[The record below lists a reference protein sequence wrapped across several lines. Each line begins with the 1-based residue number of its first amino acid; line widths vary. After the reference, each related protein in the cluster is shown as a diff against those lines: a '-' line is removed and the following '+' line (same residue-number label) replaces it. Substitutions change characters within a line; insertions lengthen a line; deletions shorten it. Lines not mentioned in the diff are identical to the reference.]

1 MISFASYRKLIFLKI
16 ITAIYILKDNEKSNN
31 NLLFCHNQNRIS
43 QPNSAVALKRK
54 ISIYTASAIVVAN
67 MIGTGVFTSVGF
79 QLSVV
84 QNTWSILLLWLVGG
98 LLALFGAFAYAE
110 LGTHFKESGGDYI
123 YLSRVFHPF
132 LGYLSAWAGLTVG
145 FSAPVAL
152 AAMAFT
158 KYLSPFG
165 LQNNVWLAIGV
176 IVLIGLM
183 HSFTIRHSSRF
194 QNIFTLVKVLFI
206 VSLVGLGF
214 FVAGD
219 GNNSLNFSNSW
230 HTEIVKPGFAV
241 SMVYVAFAYTGWNAA
256 AYVVD
261 EIKDPAINLPRALI
275 GSTLFVAI
283 VYILFQFVLLKNA
296 TVTQLTGNE
305 EVTFISFNNLLGN
318 TGGKWVSVFIAIQLV
333 ATVSSYLWV
342 GPRVTWAMAK
352 ENMLWQPLAKKN
364 KHGIPV
370 CAVWLHVFISIL
382 LALAGSFE
390 KILLYAGFVLQLMGS
405 LTVATSLFLK
415 NKQAGTFRSPFKP
428 LLQIIFLLFNTW
440 VLVFTL
446 IERPAESLI
455 GIGILSVG
463 VVIYYFDKPQPLE
476 EEISL

>member
-1 MISFASYRKLIFLKI
+1 M
-16 ITAIYILKDNEKSNN
+16 
-31 NLLFCHNQNRIS
+31 
-43 QPNSAVALKRK
+43 KRK
-54 ISIYTASAIVVAN
+54 ISIYTASAIVIAN
-67 MIGTGVFTSVGF
+67 MIGTGVFTSLGF
-79 QLSVV
+79 QLSAV
-84 QNTWSILLLWLVGG
+84 QNTWSILLLWIIGG

-123 YLSRVFHPF
+123 YLSRVFHPL

-176 IVLIGLM
+176 IILIGLM

-194 QNIFTLVKVLFI
+194 QNISTIVKVLFI
-206 VSLVGLGF
+206 VCFIALGF

-219 GNNSLNFSNSW
+219 GNNAINFSNSW
-230 HTEIVKPGFAV
+230 QTEIVKPGFAV
-241 SMVYVAFAYTGWNAA
+241 SMVYVAFAYVGWNAA

-261 EIKDPAINLPRALI
+261 EIKDPAKNLPKALI
-275 GSTLFVAI
+275 GSTLFVAVI
-283 VYILFQFVLLKNA
+283 YILFQFVLLKNA
-296 TVTQLTGNE
+296 TVIQLAGKE
-305 EVTFISFNNLLGN
+305 EVTFISFNNLLGS
-318 TGGKWVSVFIAIQLV
+318 TGGKWVSIFIAIQLI

-342 GPRVTWAMAK
+342 GPRVTWAMAR
-352 ENMLWQPLAKKN
+352 ENKLWQPFAKKN

-370 CAVWLHVFISIL
+370 AAVWLHVFISIL
-382 LALAGSFE
+382 LALTGSFE
-390 KILLYAGFVLQLMGS
+390 KILLYAGFVLQLMAS

-415 NKQAGTFRSPFKP
+415 NKQRGTFTSPFKP
-428 LLQIIFLLFNTW
+428 VLQIIFLLFNGW
-440 VLVFTL
+440 VLVFTI
-446 IERPAESLI
+446 IERPVESLI

-463 VVIYYFDKPQPLE
+463 IVIYYFDKPQPIE
-476 EEISL
+476 SGISF